1 MFDARIPPYF
11 ILYKDEISLSWMQG
25 HQDYELEL
33 GDPKSPNHDG

>member
-1 MFDARIPPYF
+1 MQGFPPYF
-11 ILYKDEISLSWMQG
+11 ILSKDEISLSWMQG